1 MADGSIQARCRRQSS
16 LKSASLAAKEEAG
29 KLGSPLAEGA
39 LDESEAWLAQC
50 APGFQDL
57 PGPDR
62 RAIYHFSFLWSL
74 FEAQL
79 QGGFAKANTIRDMV
93 DNWVNVGVLNTG
105 PFTGELAYFRHRYFA
120 DGKLT
125 GHFPH
130 LNLRP
135 GDSPQIVQAVI
146 EGVSDTPRDQMLAL
160 LMIVWRLR
168 NNLFHGAKW
177 AYKLRDQLDN
187 FTHANRVLMHVL
199 DQHGNLH

>member
-1 MADGSIQARCRRQSS
+1 MVAQ
-16 LKSASLAAKEEAG
+16 EEAVE
-29 KLGSPLAEGA
+29 LGSPISGGSLS
-39 LDESEAWLAQC
+39 ESEAWLARR

-57 PGPDR
+57 PGPHR
-62 RAIYHFSFLWSL
+62 HAIYDFSFLWSL

-93 DNWVNVGVLNTG
+93 DNLVKFGVLNIG

-125 GHFPH
+125 NHFPH

-146 EGVSDTPRDQMLAL
+146 EGTSDTARDQMLAL

-177 AYKLRDQLDN
+177 AYQLRDQLDN